1 MKQENLYQIT
11 VNREQLLLIANCLED
26 ISRFATGQPEL
37 RNTIS
42 SLLARHDDSC
52 EKRDEI
58 EEHLYAI
65 KRIVYPELGR
75 NASYGYD
82 GGNQDDDV
90 RKRLIGNTYQIYREL
105 LHFLAVNENWNNVY
119 NSITLESGN
128 LGGIKVNKI
137 LNQKL

>member
-26 ISRFATGQPEL
+26 ISRFAAGQPEL
-37 RNTIS
+37 RNNIS

-52 EKRDEI
+52 EKRDKI

-137 LNQKL
+137 LDQKL